1 MNRLTDVFGD
11 SAIVA
16 EDVRKTAYELED
28 KHNIASY
35 PLLEAADHIESLY
48 AEAVKMQAEIETI
61 KDQRDVLLMALNA
74 TLIELTYTANQLEQL
89 TDLKKGS
96 AIIEAIEQA
105 KAAIAKARGESV

>member
-48 AEAVKMQAEIETI
+48 AEAVKMQAEIDAL
-61 KDQRDVLLMALNA
+61 KAGRDALLAALQVIVDA
-74 TLIELTYTANQLEQL
+74 GGI
-89 TDLKKGS
+89 GS
-96 AIIEAIEQA
+96 EDMFDDARE
-105 KAAIAKARGESV
+105 AIAKARGES